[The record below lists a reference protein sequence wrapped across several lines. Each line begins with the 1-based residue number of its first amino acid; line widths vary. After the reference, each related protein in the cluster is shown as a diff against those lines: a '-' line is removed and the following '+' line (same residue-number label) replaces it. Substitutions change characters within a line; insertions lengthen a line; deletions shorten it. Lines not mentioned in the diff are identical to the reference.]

1 MFKKTLIASSLL
13 VLSAT
18 ATAQSG
24 EIGSFYAGASIGL
37 TDVDVSG
44 FDKGRSIALVGGY
57 RMLENLAL
65 EASYI
70 DLGEADDGPW
80 TIEADGFNFAAVGI
94 LPIND
99 QFEVFG
105 KLGLFAWDAS
115 VHYSGYGQVESDD
128 GIDLSIGFGATLELT
143 PEFSLVAEY
152 QHFELDSDDVS
163 NISVGARYNF

>member
-1 MFKKTLIASSLL
+1 MFKKTVMASTLL
-13 VLSAT
+13 LLSAA

-24 EIGSFYAGASIGL
+24 ETGSFYAGVSLGL

-57 RMLENLAL
+57 RVNENLAL
-65 EASYI
+65 EGSYI
-70 DLGEADDGPW
+70 DLGEAEDGPW

-105 KLGLFAWDAS
+105 KLGLFGWDAS
-115 VHYSGYGQVESDD
+115 VHRSGYGQVESDD
-128 GIDLSIGFGATLELT
+128 GIDLSIGFGASLELT
-143 PEFSLVAEY
+143 PEISVVAEY

-163 NISVGARYNF
+163 NISVGARYSF